1 MIYQESL
8 MQIFLIFA
16 LIIAA
21 LAVIFALQNTVVTT
35 VTFLLWT
42 FNGSLALILL
52 LALITGAFVS
62 LLVSS
67 PALIRDKLTI
77 RNQKKRII
85 ELETSLATHKNQL
98 EEVQHKLNQSEQEQ
112 PSPMDTE
119 TPKEPNA

>member
-1 MIYQESL
+1 

-21 LAVIFALQNTVVTT
+21 LAVIFALQNTAVTT

-52 LALITGAFVS
+52 LSLIAGAVVS
-62 LLVSS
+62 ILVSS

-77 RNQKKRII
+77 RNQKKRLA
-85 ELETSLATHKNQL
+85 ELEASLSKHKSQL
-98 EEVQHKLNQSEQEQ
+98 EEAQQQITQAEEKQSSTGDIDTHQE
-112 PSPMDTE
+112 SG
-119 TPKEPNA
+119 A